1 MAGFTRNFLKALGL
15 TDDQVNAIVEEHT
28 AVTDAL
34 KKQRDDAKAEAD
46 KFKADAEKLP
56 DVQKE
61 LDTFKNGEDFKAK
74 YDKEH
79 QDFEDYKAT
88 IAANETLAKK
98 KAAYRQLLMDE
109 NISEKRLDAVIRTTD
124 FEKITL
130 DKDGKLEK
138 VADLKKAIDSEWG
151 DFKVTVHERKPSIA
165 TPPSGGSG
173 SSQPS
178 RARELAQKFHAERY
192 GAPQGA
198 GKE

>member
-1 MAGFTRNFLKALGL
+1 MAFTRSFLKALGL
-15 TDDQVNAIVEEHT
+15 TDEQVSSIIEEHT
-28 AVTDAL
+28 SVTDAL
-34 KKQRDDAKAEAD
+34 KKQRDDAKAEAE
-46 KFKADAEKLP
+46 KYKADADKLP

-61 LDTFKNGEDFKAK
+61 LDGFKNGEDFKGK
-74 YDKEH
+74 YEKEH

-88 IAANETLAKK
+88 IAKNEMTARK
-98 KAAYRQLLMDE
+98 KAAYRQLLLDE

-124 FEKITL
+124 FDKITL

-151 DFKVTVHERKPSIA
+151 DFKVTVHERKPAIA

-173 SSQPS
+173 SQPS

-192 GAPQGA
+192 GAPSA